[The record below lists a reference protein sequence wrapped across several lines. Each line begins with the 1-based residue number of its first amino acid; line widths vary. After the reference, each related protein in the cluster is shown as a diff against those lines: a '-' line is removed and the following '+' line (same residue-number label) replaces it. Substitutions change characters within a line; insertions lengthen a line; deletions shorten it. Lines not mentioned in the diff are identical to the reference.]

1 MASVIKRSLVVPGLL
16 VLLTGCSGDV
26 DSPNGN
32 KAKPSSGA
40 SVDGYGDIL
49 VDGKPVTGSK
59 PSGNKKIP
67 YQRTYTD
74 GELYASVT
82 GYRSLA
88 YGTAGLEAVYEN
100 SLTHR
105 RGEDVETTID
115 PEVQKAA
122 FETLGERRGA
132 AVALNAETGALLA
145 VVSTPS
151 YDPEAFSGYSSK
163 DQKAWKKANGDKDK
177 PMFNRALREA
187 TAPGETFDVMIAA
200 AALDH
205 GLYDT
210 ADEPTDGGSGECA
223 NATIREALVR
233 SCGETFAKLAM
244 DLGEGR
250 LRETAEAFGFSDD
263 ELNVPIRVS
272 ESRYGSYRN
281 GDIAVTPLQLAR
293 VTAAL
298 ANRGLM
304 VGPHLVVQD
313 EERQVAQSVPAAT
326 ADLLLPA
333 VREKK
338 DWAPTEA
345 DDGTPSSWS
354 LTYAQTEKGDTVAL
368 VARAATSD
376 AGAAARVTTAM
387 AEALS

>member
-16 VLLTGCSGDV
+16 VLLTSCSGDAGP
-26 DSPNGN
+26 PNES

-82 GYRSLA
+82 GYRSLV
-88 YGTAGLEAVYEN
+88 YGTAGLEAIYEN
-100 SLTHR
+100 SLTYR
-105 RGEDVETTID
+105 KGEDVETTID
-115 PEVQKAA
+115 SKVQKAA
-122 FETLGERRGA
+122 FEMLGERRGA

-151 YDPEAFSGYSSK
+151 YDPAAFSGYLPK
-163 DQKAWKKANGDKDK
+163 DQKAWQKATGDKNQ
-177 PMFNRALREA
+177 PMRNRALREA
-187 TAPGETFDVMIAA
+187 TAPGETFDIVIAA

-205 GLYDT
+205 GLYKT

-223 NATIREALVR
+223 NATIREALAR
-233 SCGETFAKLAM
+233 SCGEIFTKLAT
-244 DLGEGR
+244 DLGEER
-250 LRETAEAFGFSDD
+250 LRETAEAFGFGDD
-263 ELNVPIRVS
+263 ELNVPVGVS

-281 GDIAVTPLQLAR
+281 GDITVTPLQLAR

-304 VGPHLVVQD
+304 VGPHLVAKA
-313 EERQVAQSVPAAT
+313 EERQVTQSVPAAT
-326 ADLLLPA
+326 ADLLFPA

-338 DWAPTEA
+338 VWAPTEA
-345 DDGTPSSWS
+345 GDGTPSSWS
-354 LTYAQTEKGDTVAL
+354 LAYAQTEKGDTVAL
-368 VARAATSD
+368 VVRAATLNAD
-376 AGAAARVTTAM
+376 AAARVTAAM
-387 AEALS
+387 AQALS